1 MTITTGLISLTEMSY
16 NKNLFVAAAAF
27 LSIVAGAFSAGAQEA
42 MERTGATSRTAHPAP
57 GRFDGYLFLDA
68 DGHPLPF
75 QSDDE
80 IERFLSTA
88 TMVSIK
94 KIPVGVSGPRKMLLA
109 GEGVRAHAVF
119 KDIDQEKRNQRDT
132 TAGKSKMYLMWRDW
146 FGYDIAAYHVDR
158 LLGNNRVAPVIERAI
173 KRHDGS
179 VQIWLE
185 GVITENERRAKGFDP
200 PNIAHF
206 NQQRE
211 IMHVFDNL
219 VANRDSNLGNALID
233 RNWRLWF
240 IDCSRCFGISE
251 DLLFPEAITH
261 CERRLW
267 NVLRELDET
276 EATRQLAPY
285 LSKAEIRALMVR
297 RDKVVEYIQ
306 ALIDKW
312 GEGAILFDIGPAT
325 GIAPWGGRLGMR

>member
-1 MTITTGLISLTEMSY
+1 MTITTGLTSLTKMSY
-16 NKNLFVAAAAF
+16 NKNLFVAAAAL
-27 LSIVAGAFSAGAQEA
+27 LSIVVPAFSAGAQEA
-42 MERTGATSRTAHPAP
+42 VERTGATSHTVEPAP

-75 QSDDE
+75 QSDE
-80 IERFLSTA
+80 QIEQFLSTA
-88 TMVSIK
+88 TVVSMK
-94 KIPVGVSGPRKMLLA
+94 KIPVGVSDPRKMLMA
-109 GEGVRAHAVF
+109 GQGVRLHAVY
-119 KDIDQEKRNQRDT
+119 KDIDHEEQNFRDT

-146 FGYDIAAYHVDR
+146 YGYDIAAYHVDR
-158 LLGNNRVAPVIERAI
+158 LLGNDRVPPVIERSV
-173 KRHDGS
+173 KRNNGS

-185 GVITENERRAKGFDP
+185 GVITENERREKGFDP
-200 PNIAHF
+200 PNIARF

-233 RNWRLWF
+233 RTWRLWF
-240 IDCSRCFGISE
+240 IDCSRCFGTSE

-267 NVLRELDET
+267 NVLRDLDET

-297 RDKVVEYIQ
+297 RDKLVDHIQ
-306 ALIDKW
+306 ALIDDW
-312 GEGAILFDIGPAT
+312 GEGSILFDIGPAT
-325 GIAPWGGRLGMR
+325 EIAPWGGD

>member
-1 MTITTGLISLTEMSY
+1 MRNI
-16 NKNLFVAAAAF
+16 KKLFVAAAVLVSTVIPA
-27 LSIVAGAFSAGAQEA
+27 SSTEAQEA
-42 MERTGATSRTAHPAP
+42 VEKTGAISQTAQPAP

-75 QSDDE
+75 QSDE
-80 IERFLSTA
+80 QIEQFLSAA
-88 TMVSIK
+88 TVVSMK
-94 KIPVGVSGPRKMLLA
+94 KIPVGVSDPRKMLLA
-109 GEGVRAHAVF
+109 GDGVRLHAVF
-119 KDIDQEKRNQRDT
+119 KDIDHEERNMRDT

-146 FGYDIAAYHVDR
+146 YGYDIAGYHVDR
-158 LLGNNRVAPVIERAI
+158 LLGNNRVPPVIKRSI
-173 KRHDGS
+173 KRNDGS

-185 GVITENERRAKGFDP
+185 GVITENQRREKGFDP
-200 PNIAHF
+200 PDIARF

-211 IMHVFDNL
+211 VMHLFDNL

-233 RNWRLWF
+233 RNWHLWF
-240 IDCSRCFGISE
+240 IDCSRCFGTSE

-297 RDKVVEYIQ
+297 RDKLVEHIQ
-306 ALIDKW
+306 ALIDQW
-312 GEGAILFDIGPAT
+312 GEGSILFDIGPPT
-325 GIAPWGGRLGMR
+325 EIAPWGGN

>member
-1 MTITTGLISLTEMSY
+1 MSY
-16 NKNLFVAAAAF
+16 NNNLFVAAAAL
-27 LSIVAGAFSAGAQEA
+27 LSTGVPAFWTGAQEA
-42 MERTGATSRTAHPAP
+42 TERTGAITQTAQPAP

-68 DGHPLPF
+68 DGHPLAF
-75 QSDDE
+75 QSDE
-80 IERFLSTA
+80 QIEQFLSTA
-88 TMVSIK
+88 TVVSMK
-94 KIPVGVSGPRKMLLA
+94 KIPVGVSDPRKMLMA
-109 GEGVRAHAVF
+109 GQGVRLHAVY
-119 KDIDQEKRNQRDT
+119 KDIDHEERNFRDT

-146 FGYDIAAYHVDR
+146 YGYDIAAYHVDR
-158 LLGNNRVAPVIERAI
+158 LLGNDRVPPVIERSV
-173 KRHDGS
+173 KRKDGS

-185 GVITENERRAKGFDP
+185 GVITENERREKGFDP
-200 PNIAHF
+200 PNIERF

-240 IDCSRCFGISE
+240 IDCSRCFGTSE

-267 NVLRELDET
+267 NVLLDLDET

-285 LSKAEIRALMVR
+285 LSKSEIRALMVR
-297 RDKVVEYIQ
+297 RDKLVEHIQ

-312 GEGAILFDIGPAT
+312 GEGSILFDIGPQT
-325 GIAPWGGRLGMR
+325 EIASWGGD

>member
-1 MTITTGLISLTEMSY
+1 MSY
-16 NKNLFVAAAAF
+16 NNNLFVAAAAL
-27 LSIVAGAFSAGAQEA
+27 LSTGVPAFWTGAQEA
-42 MERTGATSRTAHPAP
+42 TERTGAITQTAQPAP

-68 DGHPLPF
+68 DGHPLAF
-75 QSDDE
+75 QSDE
-80 IERFLSTA
+80 QIEQFLSTA
-88 TMVSIK
+88 TVVSMK
-94 KIPVGVSGPRKMLLA
+94 KIPVGVSDPRKMLMA
-109 GEGVRAHAVF
+109 GQGVRLHAVY
-119 KDIDQEKRNQRDT
+119 KDIDHEERNFRDT

-146 FGYDIAAYHVDR
+146 YGYDIAAYHVDR
-158 LLGNNRVAPVIERAI
+158 LLGNDRVPPVIERSV
-173 KRHDGS
+173 KRTDGS

-185 GVITENERRAKGFDP
+185 GVITENERREKGFDP
-200 PNIAHF
+200 PNIERF

-240 IDCSRCFGISE
+240 IDCSRCFGTSE

-276 EATRQLAPY
+276 EATRRLSPY
-285 LSKAEIRALMVR
+285 LSKAEITALMVR
-297 RDKVVEYIQ
+297 RDKLVEHIQ

-312 GEGAILFDIGPAT
+312 GEGSILFDIGPQT
-325 GIAPWGGRLGMR
+325 EIAPWGGD